1 MPLHPQREALA
12 LTLTVITTPLTVSTH
27 LLSLVKVLDGA
38 YSDVFPSHQGR
49 EQGARPGLG

>member
-38 YSDVFPSHQGR
+38 YSNVFPGHQGR